1 MLNDFKAF
9 VLRGNV
15 LDLAVGVIIGAA
27 FGTIVNS
34 FVTDVMMPPIG
45 AVVGGVDFSNLF
57 FVIKQGATA
66 GPYVSLKA
74 AQDAG
79 AVTIN
84 YGAFL
89 TNVVNFLIIA
99 FCVFMVIKAVGNWAS
114 KLAPV
119 EEKK

>member
-45 AVVGGVDFSNLF
+45 AVVGGVDFTNLF
-57 FVIKQGATA
+57 FVIKEGATA

-84 YGAFL
+84 YGSFL

-99 FCVFMVIKAVGNWAS
+99 FCVFMVIKAVGNWAA
-114 KLAPV
+114 KLAPA